1 MKSTVKDLI
10 KKPLIGK
17 GPDKLWP
24 MVSEYYDLGCQLRRP
39 FEQRWL
45 LNLSFLAGK
54 QNAFYNESAN
64 MLQHLVQRKGR
75 LMIVDNKILPRYQK
89 QVSRL
94 IRNHP
99 RISVIPASTDQED
112 LKAAKL
118 GDKVIK
124 HFWRVNRMRKK
135 IRELGGWI
143 YSCGNGFLD
152 DRWNPK
158 LGPIK
163 AAEDGKLY
171 YLGDADCGVWSPLE
185 VGFPASG
192 ITEQT
197 IDLFPWMWKAK
208 YRPLEWIRTAYPK
221 RGKEVPAETRPI
233 PFIDSSALFGGS
245 QNFGTHQLEGAVV
258 IELKIMPCGE
268 FPRGKFLVGAN
279 GFILENK
286 DYPFDTYHIEQFKDI
301 EVPGVFWGM
310 ATTEAAIWLQ
320 KLWNR
325 TLSDI
330 AEYNRSM
337 ARGKWLIPRNSK
349 MEVEMDDGH
358 GQKILYSPVLGHKP
372 EMMTIKGLPA
382 SYQQVL
388 QIVMSSLME
397 LYHQHEVTQ
406 GTNKSDIRS
415 GEMVA
420 LLLEQDD
427 FGNVPT
433 HAVFEESLEA
443 VMGRV
448 LRRIQK
454 GYKDERVIAVVGKD
468 NEHDLTDFKGAD
480 LRNNTDVIVA
490 KESSIPDSKVARQFR
505 IKENYKEGLYGN
517 PQDER
522 TRERVLKML
531 DEVPDD
537 VKDIFAETHLDRTNA
552 QVENKA
558 MLAHPGVQFLANN
571 YDNHAVHLE
580 EHTRQKKE
588 SEYQKLKIEN
598 PKLFVSLEVTFMTH
612 EGLHKEFLAEQ
623 MKVQDERMAKMAKM
637 EKGGGK

>member
-10 KKPLIGK
+10 KRPLIGK

-24 MVSEYYDLGCQLRRP
+24 VVRERFDIGLELRRP
-39 FEQRWL
+39 YEQRWL

-54 QNAFYNESAN
+54 QYAFYNQGTN
-64 MLQHLVQRKGR
+64 LLQHLVQRKGR
-75 LMIVDNKILPRYQK
+75 LRVVDNKILPHYQK

-99 RISVIPASTDQED
+99 RMSVIPASTDQED

-124 HFWRVNRMRKK
+124 HFWRVNKMRKK

-143 YSCGNGFLD
+143 YSCGSGFLD
-152 DRWNPK
+152 DRWNSK
-158 LGPIK
+158 LGPIQAK
-163 AAEDGKLY
+163 EDGKLY

-185 VGFPASG
+185 VGVPAGG
-192 ITEQT
+192 ITDQEL
-197 IDLFPWMWKAK
+197 DLFPWMWKAK
-208 YRPLEWIRTAYPK
+208 YRPLEWIQSHYP
-221 RGKEVPAETRPI
+221 RGKEVPAETRST
-233 PFIDSSALFGGS
+233 PFIDASVLFGSS
-245 QNFGTHQLEGAVV
+245 QNASAHKLEGATV

-268 FPRGKFLVGAN
+268 FPKGKFLVGSN
-279 GFILENK
+279 GIILDEA
-286 DYPFDTYHIEQFKDI
+286 DHPFDTYHIEIFKDI
-301 EVPGVFWGM
+301 EIPGVFWGM

-330 AEYNRSM
+330 AEFNRTM

-349 MEVEMDDGH
+349 MEVDIDDSI
-358 GQKILYSPVLGHKP
+358 GQKLLYSPVLGHKP
-372 EMMTIKGLPA
+372 EMMTLEGLPA
-382 SYQQVL
+382 SYQQTL
-388 QIVMSSLME
+388 SIVASSLMD

-427 FGNVPT
+427 FGNIPT

-443 VMGRV
+443 VMGRI

-454 GYKDERVIAVVGKD
+454 GYKDDRIIAVVGKD
-468 NEHDLTDFKGAD
+468 NEHELVDFKGAD
-480 LRNNTDVIVA
+480 LKNNTDVVVA

-505 IKENYKEGLYGN
+505 VKENYRDGLYGN
-517 PQDER
+517 PQDEK

-558 MLAHPGVQFLANN
+558 MLANPGVQFLANS
-571 YDNHAVHLE
+571 YDDHAHHLE
-580 EHTRQKKE
+580 EHRWQKKQP
-588 SEYQKLKIEN
+588 EYQKLKMEN
-598 PKLFVSLEVTFMTH
+598 MELFLRLELTFKTH
-612 EGLHKEFLAEQ
+612 ESLHQQFLNEQ
-623 MKVQDERMAKMAKM
+623 MKAQDERMAKMAKLQ
-637 EKGGGK
+637 KGGGK

>member
-10 KKPLIGK
+10 KKPFEGK

-24 MVSEYYDLGCQLRRP
+24 VISERFDLGLELRRP
-39 FEQRWL
+39 YEQRWL

-54 QNAFYNESAN
+54 QYAFYNEGQHL
-64 MLQHLVQRKGR
+64 LQHLVQRKGR
-75 LMIVDNKILPRYQK
+75 LRVVDNKILPRYQK
-89 QVSRL
+89 QISRL

-99 RISVIPASTDQED
+99 RMSVIPSSTDQED

-124 HFWRVNRMRKK
+124 HFWRVNQMRKK
-135 IRELGGWI
+135 VRELAGWI
-143 YSCGNGFLD
+143 YSCGNGYLD

-163 AAEDGKLY
+163 AGKDGKLY
-171 YLGDADCGVWSPLE
+171 YLGDADCGVWSPFE
-185 VGFPASG
+185 VGVPAG
-192 ITEQT
+192 GLNDQE
-197 IDLFPWMWKAK
+197 IDMFPWLWKAK
-208 YRPLEWIRTAYPK
+208 YRSMEWISSQYK
-221 RGKEVPAETRPI
+221 RGNEVAAEVRPI
-233 PFIDSSALFGGS
+233 PFVDAGVLFGS
-245 QNFGTHQLEGAVV
+245 ASNSSSHKLEGATV
-258 IELKIMPCGE
+258 IDLKIMPCGE

-279 GFILENK
+279 GIVLDEA
-286 DYPFDTYHIEQFKDI
+286 DYPFDSYHLEQFKDV
-301 EVPGVFWGM
+301 EVPGVFHGM

-330 AEYNRSM
+330 AEFNRTM
-337 ARGKWLIPRNSK
+337 ARGKWLIPRLSK
-349 MEVEMDDGH
+349 MEVEMDDSM

-382 SYQQVL
+382 SYQQTL
-388 QIVMSSLME
+388 QVVMSSLME

-454 GYKDERVIAVVGKD
+454 GYKDDRVIAIVGKD
-468 NEHDLTDFKGAD
+468 NEHELVDFKGAD
-480 LRNNTDVIVA
+480 LKNNTDVHVT

-505 IKENYKEGLYGN
+505 IKENYKDGLYGN

-558 MLAHPGVQFLANN
+558 MLANPGVQFLAND
-571 YDNHAVHLE
+571 YDDHAAHLQ
-580 EHTRQKKE
+580 EHRWQKKQP
-588 SEYQKLKIEN
+588 EYQKLKMENIE
-598 PKLFVSLEVTFMTH
+598 LFLQLELTFKTH
-612 EGLHKEFLAEQ
+612 ESLHQQFLNEQ
-623 MKVQDERMAKMAKM
+623 MKAQEARMVRM
-637 EKGGGK
+637 EKLQKGGRK